1 MDQCGNG
8 AGQATL
14 HIAGTAAIEFIV
26 AHNRP
31 KRCDVCVPAIAQGD
45 GIHVADVDEPR
56 LVARARHGNHKVAA
70 PGEHFELLNPRSIE
84 RRTIKLCQ
92 LLLNEPLNE
101 VLNLALICAGVRAVN
116 LYKVLSK
123 PPDKVLINHMQP
135 HNQSAFQTDC
145 KPPERSATW
154 AWQYLPFAG
163 RASAFAVRAGSQAT
177 QRVRT
182 LHGRHAVR
190 HICLSVSPDTS
201 TGLGNN
207 AGPARFCGR
216 SAQGAPM

>member
-45 GIHVADVDEPR
+45 GIHVADIDQPR
-56 LVARARHGNHKVAA
+56 LVALARHGDFKVAA
-70 PGEHFELLNPRSIE
+70 PGQHFELLNLHGIE

-101 VLNLALICAGVRAVN
+101 ALD
-116 LYKVLSK
+116 L
-123 PPDKVLINHMQP
+123 VLI
-135 HNQSAFQTDC
+135 
-145 KPPERSATW
+145 
-154 AWQYLPFAG
+154 
-163 RASAFAVRAGSQAT
+163 RA
-177 QRVRT
+177 RV
-182 LHGRHAVR
+182 
-190 HICLSVSPDTS
+190 
-201 TGLGNN
+201 
-207 AGPARFCGR
+207 
-216 SAQGAPM
+216 